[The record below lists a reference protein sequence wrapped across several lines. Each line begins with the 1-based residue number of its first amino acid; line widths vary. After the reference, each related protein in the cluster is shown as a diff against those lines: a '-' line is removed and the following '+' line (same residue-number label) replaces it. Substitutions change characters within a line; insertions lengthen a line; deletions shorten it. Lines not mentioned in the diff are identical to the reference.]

1 MEEKFK
7 IMKKLYL
14 ARLSTLTEYLCII
27 KEILHKL
34 SGVFRTYY
42 IDSKSS
48 LVIMVI
54 SKLRN
59 LQISLILSS
68 QRKRHIIS
76 SVNHKLVVS

>member
-14 ARLSTLTEYLCII
+14 ARLSTLIEYLCII
-27 KEILHKL
+27 KEILDKL

-54 SKLRN
+54 SKLKN

>member
-14 ARLSTLTEYLCII
+14 ARLSTLIEYLCII
-27 KEILHKL
+27 KEILDKL

-48 LVIMVI
+48 VVIMVI

>member
-14 ARLSTLTEYLCII
+14 ARLSTLIEYLCII
-27 KEILHKL
+27 KEILDKL

>member
-14 ARLSTLTEYLCII
+14 ARLSTLIEYLCII
-27 KEILHKL
+27 KEILDKL
-34 SGVFRTYY
+34 SGVFRTYD